1 MNQRESPTM
10 AVREFSDEQGKTW
23 RVWCILPEAIHP
35 VTRAEDYLADCYQ
48 LGWLVFEMTTG
59 AEKRRLCPFPRD
71 WEHVDQEA
79 LRSLLAQSEAVRP
92 RRSSGQTA
100 IDREVARNIPAI
112 EVDDAQ
118 DEKPDLT
125 DLTVV
130 RTFRYP
136 GGRLWSAAIAPHSD
150 IAVGPVLRF
159 TAGART
165 IDLERYPRD
174 WPDLPD
180 DSLVDLLRH
189 AAPRP
194 IASYTPETPRR
205 RFNDPPV

>member
-1 MNQRESPTM
+1 M
-10 AVREFSDEQGKTW
+10 AVRELVDEHGTAW

-48 LGWLVFEMTTG
+48 LGWLVFETVTG
-59 AEKRRLCPFPRD
+59 DEKRRLCPFPKD
-71 WEHVDQEA
+71 WENADEHVLRA
-79 LRSLLAQSEAVRP
+79 LLGESEPVRP
-92 RRSSGQTA
+92 RRSMRETA
-100 IDREVARNIPAI
+100 TDREVFPANVPAI
-112 EVDDAQ
+112 EVHDA
-118 DEKPDLT
+118 DEKADLT

-136 GGRLWSAAIAPHSD
+136 GGRVWSAAIEKNSD
-150 IAVGPVLRF
+150 VAAGPVLRF

-165 IDLERYPRD
+165 IDLARYPRD

-180 DSLVDLLRH
+180 DSLIDLLRQ

-194 IASYTPETPRR
+194 IMKYTPETPRR
-205 RFNDPPV
+205 RYSDPPA